1 MRPFRLDF
9 FCFPQ
14 ERGVPTPSR
23 RGGRASISL
32 LCARP
37 DEPLWGERTSPRF
50 FSVDTCGGSSG
61 RSAPVYP
68 KPHAGWEAKRWRK
81 FTHPA
86 FFRWIGGSTMMWIND
101 PELDAPPSPKQ
112 GCCSLRCSSRW

>member
-9 FCFPQ
+9 LCFPQ
-14 ERGVPTPSR
+14 ERGVPTPSS
-23 RGGRASISL
+23 RGGRASFL

-86 FFRWIGGSTMMWIND
+86 FFQMDWRFDSD
-101 PELDAPPSPKQ
+101 VDQ
-112 GCCSLRCSSRW
+112 